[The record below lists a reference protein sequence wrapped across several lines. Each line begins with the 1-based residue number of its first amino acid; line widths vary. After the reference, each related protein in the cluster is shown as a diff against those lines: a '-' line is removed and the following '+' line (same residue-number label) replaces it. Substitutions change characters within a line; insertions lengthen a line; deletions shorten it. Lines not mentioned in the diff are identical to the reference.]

1 MIWSLGAMRS
11 EAAATAAA
19 PVAVPAAAEAADSSP
34 TAASPAGRLDETDFT
49 ALYRR
54 LARPLRAY
62 LRRLAADAE
71 AADDLLQETFY
82 RFLRADLPAGLDDRQ
97 TAAYLYRTAT
107 RLVQDG
113 WRRAAFERRRRESQA
128 PPSDSA
134 PPLDGALARDVERA
148 MATLKPRDR
157 ALVWLAHVEGRDH
170 HEIAGVLGVQE
181 ASVKVMLH
189 RARKRLAAALDRRG
203 FPREES

>member
-1 MIWSLGAMRS
+1 VIWGLGAMRR
-11 EAAATAAA
+11 EAAAAAA
-19 PVAVPAAAEAADSSP
+19 PVAVAAAAEAAG
-34 TAASPAGRLDETDFT
+34 ASPAARLDETAFT
-49 ALYRR
+49 ALYHR

-62 LRRLAADAE
+62 LRRLTADVE

-97 TAAYLYRTAT
+97 SAAYLYRTAT

-113 WRRAAFERRRRESQA
+113 WRRAALERRRREREA

-134 PPLDGALARDVERA
+134 PARDGALAHDVERA

-157 ALVWLAHVEGRDH
+157 SLVWLAHVEGRDH
-170 HEIAGVLGVQE
+170 QEIAGVLGVQE

-189 RARKRLAAALDRRG
+189 RARKKLATALDRRG

>member
-1 MIWSLGAMRS
+1 MIWSLGAMRGAV
-11 EAAATAAA
+11 AAAGAPLADPSTAS
-19 PVAVPAAAEAADSSP
+19 AADAPP
-34 TAASPAGRLDETDFT
+34 TARLDEDGFA
-49 ALYRR
+49 ALYHR

-62 LRRLAADAE
+62 LKRLSGDAE

-113 WRRAAFERRRRESQA
+113 WRRAAIERRRRERVA
-128 PPSDSA
+128 PPRDAA
-134 PPLDGALARDVERA
+134 PARDGALAYDVERA
-148 MATLKPRDR
+148 LATLKPRER

-170 HEIAGVLGVQE
+170 REIAGVLGLQE
-181 ASVKVMLH
+181 GSVKVMLH

-203 FPREES
+203 FPREET

>member
-1 MIWSLGAMRS
+1 M
-11 EAAATAAA
+11 ATRDMTISDIERLQAQAD
-19 PVAVPAAAEAADSSP
+19 AADVAFDMDEESFRGFYER
-34 TAASPAGRLDETDFT
+34 TARTVWA
-49 ALYRR
+49 Y
-54 LARPLRAY
+54 LARITGEPQ
-62 LRRLAADAE
+62 

-97 TAAYLYRTAT
+97 TAAYLYLTAT

-113 WRRAAFERRRRESQA
+113 WRRAAIERRRREREA
-128 PPSDSA
+128 PPRDAA
-134 PPLDGALARDVERA
+134 PARDGALAHDVERA
-148 MATLKPRDR
+148 LATLKPRDR

-170 HEIAGVLGVQE
+170 REIAGVLGLQE

-203 FPREES
+203 FPREET

>member
-1 MIWSLGAMRS
+1 MIWSLGALRGS
-11 EAAATAAA
+11 AAAAEA
-19 PVAVPAAAEAADSSP
+19 PVAVAAAAAAAADAPPAA
-34 TAASPAGRLDETDFT
+34 RLDETAFT
-49 ALYRR
+49 ALSHR

-62 LRRLAADAE
+62 LRRLSGDAE

-97 TAAYLYRTAT
+97 AAAYLYRTAT

-113 WRRAAFERRRRESQA
+113 WRRAALERRRREGEA
-128 PPSDSA
+128 PPRDEA
-134 PPLDGALARDVERA
+134 PPPDGALARDVERA
-148 MATLKPRDR
+148 LAALRPRDR

-170 HEIAGVLGVQE
+170 REIGAVLGVQE

-203 FPREES
+203 FPREDT